1 VSLFREDNKTEAAT
15 PKRRAKVRS
24 EGSVAKSQDLTAAVT
39 LLTAAVALMWLGSGM
54 TGRLSELTRVLLA
67 NCGTHELT
75 EGELRPQLAQGMAAI
90 ALILGPFFAAI
101 MALGVA
107 TNIAQVGFKIT
118 TKAAMPKFSRI
129 NPLSGLQRLFSPGSV
144 VELIKS
150 IVKLLIV
157 GLVVYFAIRDNLP
170 RLFDLSHVG
179 VEALA
184 DEAGHVLLHILLI
197 SAISLLILGLADF
210 AYHKYEYEES
220 LKMTKEEVTEESK
233 ESEGDPKVR
242 SKVREIM
249 IKSSLRRMMK
259 KVPEADVVITNPI
272 HLAVALKYDRAK
284 GAAPIVVAKG
294 ARKVAERIKLIAAE
308 HGVPI
313 IENKPLAQAL
323 FKAVE
328 IGQEIPFELY
338 KAVAEILAYVY
349 RIKKKYFGVA

>member
-1 VSLFREDNKTEAAT
+1 
-15 PKRRAKVRS
+15 
-24 EGSVAKSQDLTAAVT
+24 
-39 LLTAAVALMWLGSGM
+39 
-54 TGRLSELTRVLLA
+54 
-67 NCGTHELT
+67 
-75 EGELRPQLAQGMAAI
+75 
-90 ALILGPFFAAI
+90 
-101 MALGVA
+101 
-107 TNIAQVGFKIT
+107 
-118 TKAAMPKFSRI
+118 
-129 NPLSGLQRLFSPGSV
+129 
-144 VELIKS
+144 
-150 IVKLLIV
+150 
-157 GLVVYFAIRDNLP
+157 
-170 RLFDLSHVG
+170 
-179 VEALA
+179 
-184 DEAGHVLLHILLI
+184 
-197 SAISLLILGLADF
+197 
-210 AYHKYEYEES
+210 
-220 LKMTKEEVTEESK
+220 MTKEEVTEESK